1 MHNYKELVNFLN
13 SETVSLTYK
22 DFFKTLPRF
31 SIADLTALNDGV
43 QVRFSPETSVYLKE
57 QSAQFIYKGCIDSN
71 PVELSSYEI
80 EVINQT
86 SNGFDVIL
94 KNDEALLFER
104 A

>member
-31 SIADLTALNDGV
+31 SIADLTRLNDGV
-43 QVRFSPETSVYLKE
+43 QVRFSSETSVYLHEK
-57 QSAQFIYKGCIDSN
+57 SAQFVYKNCIDSN

-80 EVINQT
+80 EAINQT
-86 SNGFDVIL
+86 PEGFDVIL
-94 KNDEALLFER
+94 KNDEALVFEQ